1 MKPLSIRFAWTSV
14 VALAAA
20 SAGCQSPSQYV
31 SPRVEGRVVDEQ
43 TQQPIQGVSVRR
55 GSDMP
60 QSMEQPRGAQKLVQ
74 PPPIYSG
81 ADGRFVLGS
90 ARDLAF
96 IRRLHWY
103 SVTLSFSH
111 SGYEPLTRT
120 YSLNDSTNTT
130 AGEPLIQA
138 GDIPLS
144 PSPN

>member
-1 MKPLSIRFAWTSV
+1 M
-14 VALAAA
+14 
-20 SAGCQSPSQYV
+20 
-31 SPRVEGRVVDEQ
+31 DEQ
-43 TQQPIQGVSVRR
+43 TQQPIKGVSVRR

-60 QSMEQPRGAQKLVQ
+60 QTMETPKGAQRLVQ

-81 ADGRFVLGS
+81 ADGRFVLAS

-120 YSLNDSTNTT
+120 YSLSDSTNTT

-144 PSPN
+144 PSTK